1 MTTIKT
7 LLKDNFDTE
16 VIIQGARAQNSNE
29 DIASLIF
36 QNYDNDTSNIY
47 KIAEIAMRDNYGN
60 SNPNGI
66 GNLYFRTNADGG
78 CNVTDRMVILHN
90 GFVGINNNSPQ
101 ELLHI
106 LGNASISSNIF
117 TSNIYASNIIYKN
130 EPSFY
135 PITDTQITNT
145 LYTKTFSWIYNASE
159 SNIRKIKNIG
169 IRSYLHTT
177 YNNSSNNSNNSNINY
192 TLRIYDSS
200 NNITLGSQTLSN
212 IIPTVNY
219 ITLSNLSSNNTI
231 LELHAKKGEYGSYV
245 NIDGLIVRYNL

>member
-16 VIIQGARAQNSNE
+16 VVIQGARAQNSNE
-29 DIASLIF
+29 DVASVVF

-47 KIAEIAMRDNYGN
+47 KMAEIAMRDNYGS

-90 GFVGINNNSPQ
+90 GFVGINNRTPQ
-101 ELLHI
+101 ELLHVT
-106 LGNASISSNIF
+106 GNASISSNIF
-117 TSNIYASNIIYKN
+117 TSNIFASNIIYRN
-130 EPSFY
+130 EPTFY
-135 PITDTQITNT
+135 PITDTQVTST

-159 SNIRKIKNIG
+159 ANVRIIKDIG
-169 IRSYLHTT
+169 IRSYLYTT
-177 YNNSSNNSNNSNINY
+177 CNITNSNYNY
-192 TLRIYDSS
+192 ALRIYDSAR
-200 NNITLGSQTLSN
+200 NTTLGLQTLSN
-212 IIPTVNY
+212 TTPVVNY

-231 LELHAKKGEYGSYV
+231 LELHTKKSNYGSYV
-245 NIDGLIVRYNL
+245 NIDGIIVRYIA